1 MRFYEISKTR
11 KKNAQKWPYKRDL
24 ICLLFFTFSKV
35 KKRPQ
40 KRGEKPDYNVSHFN
54 YETPQK
60 HVKSVVHNQENR
72 GR

>member
-11 KKNAQKWPYKRDL
+11 KKNAQKWPYKTSL

-35 KKRPQ
+35 KKRPP
-40 KRGEKPDYNVSHFN
+40 KTPTDSDHNVSHFN
-54 YETPQK
+54 NEMSQK
-60 HVKSVVHNQENR
+60 HAKSVVHNQENR